1 MIITD
6 EDRRKVGRLF
16 NNYIHKASTCY
27 DPVFD
32 AEIRR
37 LAPHWFLDTAA
48 ENKKELLV
56 RGRAGEPKPRH
67 NGTELSVTGSK
78 LGTVLTNYIYE
89 SSGCYDPVFAAEIRE
104 AAPHWFV
111 NTVAKNK
118 ETLLQMART
127 GEPRPNKETEKIGAN
142 LVSYI
147 SRSHGSYDPVFDS
160 EIRRLAPHWFITEWR
175 KRESLKMARTGK
187 PRPHWATD
195 LGRSLA
201 RYMSAKSSGFD
212 PVFAAEIRKLRP
224 DWADKVAAKKQRIL
238 EMVEKPKSSSKIY
251 HSFRS
256 YITKNMRAYDPAFD
270 AEIRKLHPDWF
281 INQESGT
288 CHTRTG

>member
-6 EDRRKVGRLF
+6 EDRRRVGRLL
-16 NNYIHKASTCY
+16 NNYICKTGTCY

-37 LAPHWFLDTAA
+37 LAPYWFVDTAVA
-48 ENKKELLV
+48 ENKKELLA

-67 NGTELSVTGSK
+67 HGTELSVTGSK

-89 SSGCYDPVFAAEIRE
+89 SSGCYDPVFTAEIRE

-118 ETLLQMART
+118 ETLLQMARA
-127 GEPRPNKETEKIGAN
+127 GEPRPNKETEKIGAC
-142 LVSYI
+142 LTSYI
-147 SRSHGSYDPVFDS
+147 SRSHGSYDPVFAAK
-160 EIRRLAPHWFITEWR
+160 IRRLAPHWFITEWR
-175 KRESLKMARTGK
+175 KRELLKMARTGK

-195 LGRSLA
+195 LGRSLS
-201 RYMSAKSSGFD
+201 RYMSAAKASTFD

-224 DWADKVAAKKQRIL
+224 DWADKVAAKKKRIL
-238 EMVEKPKSSSKIY
+238 EMVEKPKSSNKMY

-256 YITKNMRAYDPAFD
+256 YITKNMKAYDPAFD

-281 INQESGT
+281 RRIN
-288 CHTRTG
+288 